1 MYLSIKPSIYSY
13 IRHFRHRY
21 FHQPGICQNIYIC
34 AFISHYQLSYD
45 CHSDTLFLSGMGC
58 SAGLISIEL
67 VKNLLA
73 AKVMVPVYA
82 SLSGV
87 IQIIVPIFLYTA
99 DSNLVSLSAF
109 SSLSS

>member
-1 MYLSIKPSIYSY
+1 
-13 IRHFRHRY
+13 
-21 FHQPGICQNIYIC
+21 
-34 AFISHYQLSYD
+34 
-45 CHSDTLFLSGMGC
+45 MGC

>member
-1 MYLSIKPSIYSY
+1 
-13 IRHFRHRY
+13 
-21 FHQPGICQNIYIC
+21 
-34 AFISHYQLSYD
+34 
-45 CHSDTLFLSGMGC
+45 MGC

-87 IQIIVPIFLYTA
+87 IQINCA
-99 DSNLVSLSAF
+99 NLSVYS
-109 SSLSS
+109 